1 MAGRD
6 RNIVYLGGLFLK
18 GERAREGG
26 EGRGRG
32 EDGKREKGEGR
43 EAIEGV
49 RICPIGRKKKSRRL
63 WDPMNYTVDY
73 SLYFKSL

>member
-1 MAGRD
+1 MGEERKARAGRD

-63 WDPMNYTVDY
+63 WTQ
-73 SLYFKSL
+73 